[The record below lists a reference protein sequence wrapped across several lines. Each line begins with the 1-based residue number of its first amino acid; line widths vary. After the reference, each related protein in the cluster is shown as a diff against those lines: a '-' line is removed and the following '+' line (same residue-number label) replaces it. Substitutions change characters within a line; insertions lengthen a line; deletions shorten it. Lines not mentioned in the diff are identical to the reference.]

1 MFTDETL
8 EKIFSNKGMQTIPIG
23 AQSTAVHA
31 FEEIL
36 EDMMEVNPD
45 AKLSEL
51 FPTYDE
57 SVSE

>member
-1 MFTDETL
+1 MFADETL

-36 EDMMEVNPD
+36 EDIMEVNPD

-57 SVSE
+57 

>member
-1 MFTDETL
+1 MFNDFIL
-8 EKIFSNKGMQTIPIG
+8 EKIFAHPDMTKIPIG
-23 AQSTAVHA
+23 CQSTSVHV

-57 SVSE
+57 